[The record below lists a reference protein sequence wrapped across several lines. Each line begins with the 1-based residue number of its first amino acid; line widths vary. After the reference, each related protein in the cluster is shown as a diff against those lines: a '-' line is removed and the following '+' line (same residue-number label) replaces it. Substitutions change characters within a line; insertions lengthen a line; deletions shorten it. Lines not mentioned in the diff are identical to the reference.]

1 MLQDF
6 FFARGWMKIKKLCS
20 NFLTGKQ
27 PKPKQKSIKRTI
39 ATTYQILPSA
49 GLNKELN
56 AGQHI
61 TITDCVVDYSKIKK
75 TKN

>member
-1 MLQDF
+1 MSLLTKGKQE
-6 FFARGWMKIKKLCS
+6 AGWKS
-20 NFLTGKQ
+20 RNYAATLTGKQ

-39 ATTYQILPSA
+39 AIAYQILPSA

-61 TITDCVVDYSKIKK
+61 TIADCVVDYSEIKK